1 MNGRG
6 LYRYLG
12 TPEKMNE
19 REVYACKKYIRKH
32 RAAMKQMGKV
42 LLDLPA
48 LLTPFRLDCENCR
61 LVHRETCCEGGQ
73 PYAVENQQADLLER
87 ESGAIASQFWS
98 EREQRGWAAEGI
110 WDKHY
115 GLGTIRM
122 DHGNCLFYK
131 EMNGRYG
138 CSIHA
143 YAEKSGVDVVS
154 LKPFSCQLY
163 PLEVIDTG
171 EIILLTALTEETASF
186 SRWGTDY
193 LEHFYCASIE
203 RRKAAVHLDEN
214 LFSLTGYKPAYLW
227 NLPLLHALLGP
238 DTAQSLEL
246 LGYISEQENLVT

>member
-1 MNGRG
+1 
-6 LYRYLG
+6 
-12 TPEKMNE
+12 MNE

-32 RAAMKQMGKV
+32 RAAMKEVGRV

-48 LLTPFRLDCENCR
+48 LLTLFHLDCENCR

-73 PYAVENQQADLLER
+73 PYAVENRQADLLER
-87 ESGAIASQFWS
+87 ESGAIARQLWS
-98 EREQRGWAAEGI
+98 ERDQRGWAAEGI

-131 EMNGRYG
+131 EIDGRHG

-143 YAEKSGVDVVS
+143 YAERSGADVVA

-163 PLEVIDTG
+163 PLEVIDMG
-171 EIILLTALTEETASF
+171 EAILLTALTEETAPF

-193 LEHFYCASIE
+193 LEHFYCASIQ
-203 RRKAAVHLDEN
+203 RRMAAAHLDEH
-214 LFSLTGYKPAYLW
+214 FFALTGYKPAYQW
-227 NLPLLHALLGP
+227 NIPLLHALLGS
-238 DTAQSLEL
+238 DAGLAL
-246 LGYISEQENLVT
+246 DFLGKRSRRETVVT